1 MYWKELLVKWEL
13 RTPVIHWSGSGLVG
27 ISQCWVL
34 ITQGDD
40 QATRLWGSRMWTVD
54 RHESKRVGFNIKVS
68 SIGAID
74 AKAWD

>member
-1 MYWKELLVKWEL
+1 MG
-13 RTPVIHWSGSGLVG
+13 WS
-27 ISQCWVL
+27 
-34 ITQGDD
+34 D
-40 QATRLWGSRMWTVD
+40 VD